1 MKTVVTALL
10 SVALIAGLAS
20 AADADNTKKRRY
32 SDDGKYHGYRSPSS
46 IAERQRHK
54 STFDE
59 TEYYERDSN
68 KIPLGT
74 AAWVAPEGTRE
85 HEPIARRA
93 PSPSCAQP
101 SPATQA
107 SASPSS
113 AS

>member
-1 MKTVVTALL
+1 MKAVVTALL
-10 SVALIAGLAS
+10 SVVLVAGLAS

-32 SDDGKYHGYRSPSS
+32 SDEGRYHSHRSPSR

-74 AAWVAPEGTRE
+74 AAWWRQKELENLNP
-85 HEPIARRA
+85 
-93 PSPSCAQP
+93 
-101 SPATQA
+101 
-107 SASPSS
+107 
-113 AS
+113 